1 LNPSARETPGVR
13 PESCISDMGTIHV
26 KETSR
31 EIALRNAPRALPDL
45 IKGLS
50 DTAGRIAEPVMLGL
64 LLRAV
69 EVLQACDETVKAL
82 QNRELAAYFVTANV
96 DQLGPSSI
104 DELLAILIAN
114 GREISKLRDAIG
126 AIRSEMTDAQKKVD
140 TDFPGC
146 DFCVEETDNF
156 RDDLGVK
163 LSRIVSICDAM
174 GVRS

>member
-1 LNPSARETPGVR
+1 
-13 PESCISDMGTIHV
+13 MGTIHV

-69 EVLQACDETVKAL
+69 EVLGACDETVKAL

-114 GREISKLRDAIG
+114 GREISKLRDAIR
-126 AIRSEMTDAQKKVD
+126 AIRGEVTDGQRENIHQLPA
-140 TDFPGC
+140 
-146 DFCVEETDNF
+146 EERYLRLT
-156 RDDLGVK
+156 RRLI
-163 LSRIVSICDAM
+163 RIVSICDAM